1 MAIERRSGDI
11 SEAERLNL
19 DALTASLEREDA
31 EVPRAQ
37 RVIELIS
44 TFFGSPAYFVFAVIF
59 IIGWVSINFIGAR
72 LGWAYVDEPPFFLLQ
87 GILSANALLL
97 TIAVLIRQS
106 RMAQLATHRA
116 HLDLQINLLTEQK
129 VTRLIQALGED
140 GAPRRAPTLAGSA
153 GEVELATAADPQAL
167 LKAIKERAEPP
178 PSI

>member
-1 MAIERRSGDI
+1 MPIEKRSGGI

-19 DALTASLEREDA
+19 DALTASYEREDA
-31 EVPRAQ
+31 EVSGAQ
-37 RVIELIS
+37 RIIELFS

-59 IIGWVSINFIGAR
+59 IIGWVSINLIGVR
-72 LGWAYVDEPPFFLLQ
+72 LGWPYVDEPPFFLLQ

-129 VTRLIQALGED
+129 VTRLIQMLGED
-140 GAPRRAPTLAGSA
+140 GTPRSA
-153 GEVELATAADPQAL
+153 QAFVGQGRESELATAADPQAL
-167 LKAIKERAEPP
+167 LNAIKERSE
-178 PSI
+178 